1 MGKNTNIDD
10 HIARAVGLLEV
21 SPSLVLFYYYFLF
34 ASTGIIWLNNCV
46 VGSRN
51 AFHCYPYTIA
61 RSASTCIRSLPRC
74 QAVCPMSSLFP
85 SPHLT
90 SSHTICSFSL
100 YSFRHH
106 ENLSDLHQYIIEDT
120 PPFPPNQQ
128 QSTRPGPRVI
138 NLDDE
143 SMYVLPHISFIPKYS
158 SFSLMCTLLFP
169 PLTQTPHLPDHHP
182 RVPPCPHLP
191 PKDVNSPRQKPKL
204 KPNHRKSHEAHLKI
218 W

>member
-1 MGKNTNIDD
+1 
-10 HIARAVGLLEV
+10 
-21 SPSLVLFYYYFLF
+21 
-34 ASTGIIWLNNCV
+34 
-46 VGSRN
+46 
-51 AFHCYPYTIA
+51 
-61 RSASTCIRSLPRC
+61 
-74 QAVCPMSSLFP
+74 MSSLFP

-169 PLTQTPHLPDHHP
+169 PHANPAPTRSSSPRPSLSTSSSQRRKFTPTKTQTQTQSQKEPRSPPQNMVIYLSTIVLPDLDPVGDHP
-182 RVPPCPHLP
+182 R
-191 PKDVNSPRQKPKL
+191 PRRILIRMQM
-204 KPNHRKSHEAHLKI
+204 RGMGMEMGMGR
-218 W
+218 